1 MHSDYIIYAIIVI
14 ALGILIYA
22 EVDEHNE
29 QMKQRESSPVG
40 EIFRD
45 LQ

>member
-1 MHSDYIIYAIIVI
+1 MPNIYIVYAIIII
-14 ALGILIYA
+14 AIGILIYA

-29 QMKQRESSPVG
+29 QMKKREASPVG

-45 LQ
+45 L

>member
-1 MHSDYIIYAIIVI
+1 MHNEYIVYAIIVTLI
-14 ALGILIYA
+14 GILIYA

-29 QMKQRESSPVG
+29 QMKKREASPVG

-45 LQ
+45 L